1 MIAPHGGK
9 FVERI
14 LTDHEKAKVL
24 SRAASYPTV
33 EVDDGTAADVKN
45 IARGVYSPLT
55 GFMTRDDLDSVV
67 KKMRLT
73 NGLIWSI
80 PIVLSVPDSAKSN
93 IRNQEDVL
101 LVGKNKKVIALMKV
115 EDIYEYDKE
124 TFAEFVFS
132 TKDKEHPGVAE
143 IKDIGDTL
151 IGGSISLIDE
161 SREPFEKYNL
171 EPKETRFLF
180 KEMGWKTIAAFQT
193 RNAPHM
199 AHEYLQRSALEI
211 VDGLFINPVIGK
223 KKKGDFKDKV
233 ILDSYKA
240 LIKNYYPKEHVFM
253 SILQMEMRYAGPR
266 EAIHHAIIRKNFG
279 CTHIIIGRD
288 HAGVGDFYHPFAAH
302 KIFNEFP
309 HLNIK
314 PIFFK
319 SFFECKICGGVVN
332 DKTCPHKGK
341 DIINFSGTKIR
352 DLLSKGKIPPSKLMR
367 SEVSQEIV
375 KHNNPFVI

>member
-223 KKKGDFKDKV
+223 KKKGDEYENNLRHCHSFRYHYRGRTFCSA
-233 ILDSYKA
+233 LYCPQAGFLGNSWLFFGSGRCGYFDSFVFWR
-240 LIKNYYPKEHVFM
+240 ISPKNARF
-253 SILQMEMRYAGPR
+253 
-266 EAIHHAIIRKNFG
+266 
-279 CTHIIIGRD
+279 
-288 HAGVGDFYHPFAAH
+288 
-302 KIFNEFP
+302 
-309 HLNIK
+309 
-314 PIFFK
+314 
-319 SFFECKICGGVVN
+319 
-332 DKTCPHKGK
+332 
-341 DIINFSGTKIR
+341 
-352 DLLSKGKIPPSKLMR
+352 
-367 SEVSQEIV
+367 
-375 KHNNPFVI
+375 